1 MSSGTM
7 PSRTGSRDPHGTRRT
22 VLDATETLIGERG
35 DSFALADVAAA
46 AGISKSGLMHHFE
59 TRDALLYA
67 VAEDAIQRFRDDV
80 HARIDLS
87 ENRPGKILRAYVR
100 TMCDYVVD
108 EPFGVARLRMY
119 ATLHAV
125 PGVSDL
131 FGEDF
136 GYWKSSLAAD
146 GLHPDRLL
154 LVQLAVD
161 GLDGA
166 FGLWWSTDPAQIAQ
180 VRDLLLRLTENNT
193 ALI

>member
-1 MSSGTM
+1 MMSSGT
-7 PSRTGSRDPHGTRRT
+7 GSRDLHGTRRT

-35 DSFALADVAAA
+35 DGFALADVAAA

-67 VAEDAIQRFRDDV
+67 VAEDALQRFRNDV

-87 ENRPGKILRAYVR
+87 ENHPGKVLRAYVHAI
-100 TMCDYVVD
+100 CDYVAD
-108 EPFGVARLRMY
+108 TPLGVARLRMY

-131 FGEDF
+131 FGEDYR
-136 GYWKSSLAAD
+136 YWKSLLAAD

-161 GLDGA
+161 GLDGV
-166 FGLWWSTDPAQIAQ
+166 FGLWSATDPAQIAE

>member
-1 MSSGTM
+1 
-7 PSRTGSRDPHGTRRT
+7 

-59 TRDALLYA
+59 TRDALLRA
-67 VAEDAIQRFRDDV
+67 VAEDTLQRFRDDV

-87 ENRPGKILRAYVR
+87 ENRPGKVLRAYVHAV
-100 TMCDYVVD
+100 CDYVAD
-108 EPFGVARLRMY
+108 APLGDARLRMY

-125 PGVSDL
+125 PGVADL
-131 FGEDF
+131 FGEDYS
-136 GYWKSSLAAD
+136 YWKSLLASD

-166 FGLWWSTDPAQIAQ
+166 FGLWWAADPAQITE

-193 ALI
+193 PLD